1 MRFVRFNCQS
11 LCLRLLKCIALAI
24 FGVLSATSICLA
36 EETNSFIKAQYY
48 WVGENPDCADS
59 VLWKAFDGPLS
70 LGFGTQPLW
79 IKLQVASSPDQS
91 ATTPIEINIQPSFL
105 DQIDLYDPLQ
115 ASNPPKGVGDQFPL
129 FNNAR
134 PALTYNFQVEAG
146 KEPRNIL
153 LRIKTSSSRLLSI
166 TALPLADALV
176 ADRNILTAT
185 NLLLFGIFL
194 FVPWAFFNWAIRK
207 DTLSRGFAILQLFAF
222 LYGIFILGY
231 ARLYLSTWLSAPAI
245 DSLTSIFVILYTY
258 ISIWVFLALM
268 ITHHLSKSAQR
279 FFRLWLSTGL
289 IVVTLYSTGYP
300 WLALKINASV
310 AVTSCLF
317 FFLAA
322 VFSIPWRSLP
332 EDPALLPKK
341 VLITYQAVFLAIN
354 LVTLLS
360 ILDLG
365 IPVRLSM
372 YGSAQNGLL
381 TGLLLA
387 TLLYIR
393 NRNID
398 RGRDQQ
404 IAISATNAQN
414 ERQQREQQEQF
425 MDMLAHEIKTP
436 LSIISLALDQNT
448 ATPRLRD
455 IANRGVSNINA
466 VLSRCLQVNKL
477 TEASHAIHSKLT
489 SIQSLVAELITNQ
502 PDSKRFQLTCP
513 ENVEIQADE
522 TLLRIAIS
530 NLMDNALKYG
540 APQSIIQIVIEPDTE
555 EKHALNIAV
564 SNEVGP
570 TGTPDPAQL
579 FKKYY
584 RSPNAHRQT
593 GSGLGLYLS
602 RSIAQ
607 MHNGDIHYTSNSH
620 SVCFQITL
628 PFTPN

>member
-11 LCLRLLKCIALAI
+11 LYFRLLKWIALVL
-24 FGVLSATSICLA
+24 FGALSATGICLA
-36 EETNSFIKAQYY
+36 EETNSFIEVQYY
-48 WVGENPDCADS
+48 WVGENPDRADS
-59 VLWKAFDGPLS
+59 ALWKAFDGPLS

-79 IKLQVASSPDQS
+79 IKLQVAPSPDQS

-115 ASNPPKGVGDQFPL
+115 ASNPPKSVGDQFPL
-129 FNNAR
+129 SNNAR

-194 FVPWAFFNWAIRK
+194 FVPWAFFNWVIRK

-231 ARLYLSTWLSAPAI
+231 ARLYLSTWLSAPII
-245 DSLTSIFVILYTY
+245 DSLTSILVFLYTY
-258 ISIWVFLALM
+258 ISIWVFLDLLIA
-268 ITHHLSKSAQR
+268 HHLNKSVQR
-279 FFRLWLSTGL
+279 FFRLWLCTIV
-289 IVVTLYSTGYP
+289 IVVALYITGHTS
-300 WLALKINASV
+300 LALKMNASV
-310 AVTSCLF
+310 ALISCLLV
-317 FFLAA
+317 FLSAA
-322 VFSIPWRSLP
+322 FAIPWHKLP
-332 EDPALLPKK
+332 EDPALLPKR
-341 VLITYQAVFLAIN
+341 VLISYMCVFVAIN
-354 LVTLLS
+354 LMTMLS

-365 IPVRLSM
+365 LPVSLSM
-372 YGSAQNGLL
+372 YGSTQNGLL
-381 TGLLLA
+381 TGLLFA
-387 TLLYIR
+387 TMLYIR

-398 RGRDQQ
+398 RVRDQQ
-404 IAISATNAQN
+404 NTINVTNAQN
-414 ERQQREQQEQF
+414 ERNQREQQAQF

-448 ATPRLRD
+448 ATQRIRD
-455 IANRGVSNINA
+455 CANRGVSNINA
-466 VLSRCLQVNKL
+466 ILSRCIQMNKL
-477 TEASHAIHSKLT
+477 SEDSHAILSKPT
-489 SIQSLVAELITNQ
+489 PIQSLVAELITDQ
-502 PDSKRFQLTCP
+502 SDPKRFQLTCQ

-540 APQSIIQIVIEPDTE
+540 APHSIIQIVIEADT

-564 SNEVGP
+564 SNEIGP
-570 TGTPDPAQL
+570 TGTPEPAQL

-602 RSIAQ
+602 RSIIQ
-607 MHNGDIHYTSNSH
+607 MHDGDIHYTSNSH